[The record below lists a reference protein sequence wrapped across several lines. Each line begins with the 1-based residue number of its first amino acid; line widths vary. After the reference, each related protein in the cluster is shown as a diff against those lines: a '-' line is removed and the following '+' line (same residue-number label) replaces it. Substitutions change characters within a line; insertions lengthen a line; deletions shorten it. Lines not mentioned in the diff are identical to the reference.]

1 MYNVFSMNE
10 RETQI
15 TDPTKLEIS
24 NWELMRERI
33 RRDFEL
39 NCKPVLEE
47 LDRWRRE
54 SAAGKRNRPGGL
66 LKAAA

>member
-1 MYNVFSMNE
+1 MNE

-15 TDPTKLEIS
+15 TAPTKLEIS
-24 NWELMRERI
+24 NWELMKERI